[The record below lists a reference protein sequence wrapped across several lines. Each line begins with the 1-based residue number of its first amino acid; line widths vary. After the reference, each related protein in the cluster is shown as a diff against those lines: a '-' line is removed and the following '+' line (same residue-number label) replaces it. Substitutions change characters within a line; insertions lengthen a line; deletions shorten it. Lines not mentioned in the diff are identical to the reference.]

1 MPYLKDWA
9 FGRSKGCGQCG
20 WRGGQPPDTPGK
32 GEETTGNGFDA
43 CFRGVGTTG
52 DGSPVGSSGR
62 GSPGYVVATIVAP
75 DGDVNVRGD
84 RAGGNIREFA
94 DP

>member
-1 MPYLKDWA
+1 M
-9 FGRSKGCGQCG
+9 
-20 WRGGQPPDTPGK
+20 
-32 GEETTGNGFDA
+32 
-43 CFRGVGTTG
+43 GTTG

-94 DP
+94 DT